1 MRNLPFLLGVPLLL
15 ALLTWLLLRGI
26 DTNAPAYAVTLHAFD
41 DYALAEASLHRDVLQ
56 ARAGLLRNYD
66 TFTTDEQAME
76 DALARLRSH
85 AQAEGLDMRPIGQLI
100 AAVSE
105 QEALLERFK
114 TSNALLQNSL
124 SYVSLLSTSPEFL
137 AHDVELAP
145 ATGALAAAIL
155 HLSRD
160 TSSDVLKALQERI
173 DQFAQQAPRA
183 GPEAETARAMLAHAR
198 LLYDQL
204 PIVDETLRALITV
217 PSAQAL
223 DETRALFSRHRATVE
238 AVEQRYRLLLYIVS
252 LLLLVMLVF
261 LGLRLRARAVAL
273 RQRAAFE
280 HVIAKNSTRLIH
292 CSPSETGTR
301 LKQVLG
307 ELSRT
312 VDADRAYVVL
322 DEKPIRVHT
331 WSKDG
336 VELPPGWPQQ
346 ALGTAEQLGLAEP
359 NHFTIPDAAAL
370 PPGPIKDALT
380 EAGVRA
386 WAYVPLIRPGR
397 VRGIMG
403 FDRFRP
409 IRSKISPV
417 PIAQLAGDA
426 VASAL
431 EREFLER
438 DRAKLSA
445 RLERARRMQMVG
457 ALASG
462 IAHNFNNIIAAIL
475 GYSEM
480 IEPQLA
486 RGTKPVQ
493 HIEEIRRAAERGR
506 DLVDSILTFGRRADG
521 RSRPVQ
527 VRVLLK
533 EAASFLR
540 ASLPSGVEL
549 IVDDVAD
556 DIIVSGE
563 PTQLQQVILNLC
575 TNAAQ
580 AIDDRGYVHVAAK
593 LEQVEDLVQVGD
605 SKLSQGR
612 YVCLSVSDNG
622 RGFDERVARRMFEPF
637 FTTRLAGTGLGLAT
651 VREIVLDHDGVIGVQ
666 SEPGRGSRFEIWLP
680 ATATGSPATAE
691 PATQSIGHGE
701 TVLIVEGE
709 RERLLRDEEKL
720 AALGFEPVGF
730 EQADDALVACRS
742 EPDRFDVILISS
754 GLQAQGGLDLAR
766 ALAEVAPSK
775 PILLGV
781 ASSIDINVNALAEAG
796 ISEVLPWPLATTEL
810 ASALE
815 RCLQRHDKLQS

>member
-26 DTNAPAYAVTLHAFD
+26 DTNAPAYAVTLRAFD

-66 TFTTDEQAME
+66 SFNTAEQEME
-76 DALARLRSH
+76 DAVARLRSH
-85 AQAEGLDMRPIGQLI
+85 AQAEGLDKRPIDQL
-100 AAVSE
+100 ATAVSE

-124 SYVSLLSTSPEFL
+124 SYVGLLSTSPEFL
-137 AHDVELAP
+137 AHDVQLVP

-160 TSSDVLKALQERI
+160 TSSDALKALQERI
-173 DQFAQQAPRA
+173 DQFAQKAPTA

-204 PIVDETLRALITV
+204 PIVDETLRAFIAL

-223 DETRALFSRHRATVE
+223 VETRVLFSRHRVTVE
-238 AVEQRYRLLLYIVS
+238 AVEQRFRLLLYIVS

-273 RQRAAFE
+273 RRRAAFE
-280 HVIAKNSTRLIH
+280 HVMAENSTRLIN
-292 CSPSETGTR
+292 CSPAETGTR

-307 ELSRT
+307 ELSRMI
-312 VDADRAYVVL
+312 DADRAYVVL
-322 DEKPIRVHT
+322 DEKPIRVHS

-336 VELPPGWPQQ
+336 VSFPPGWPRQ
-346 ALGTAEQLGLAEP
+346 ALAIAEQLGLAEP
-359 NHFTIPDAAAL
+359 NHVTIPDAAAL
-370 PPGPIKDALT
+370 PPGQTKDALM

-386 WAYVPLIRPGR
+386 WAYVPLIRQGR

-409 IRSKISPV
+409 MRNEISPV
-417 PIAQLAGDA
+417 PIARIAGDA
-426 VASAL
+426 VANAL

-457 ALASG
+457 SLASG

-480 IEPQLA
+480 IEPELA

-506 DLVDSILTFGRRADG
+506 DLVDNILTFGRRTDA
-521 RSRPVQ
+521 RSRPVR
-527 VRVLLK
+527 VRTLLY

-549 IVDDVAD
+549 IVDDVSD
-556 DIIVSGE
+556 DITVSGE
-563 PTQLQQVILNLC
+563 PAQLQQVILNLC
-575 TNAAQ
+575 TNSAQ
-580 AIDDRGYVHVAAK
+580 AIDDHGHIRVAAK
-593 LEQVEDLVQVGD
+593 LEDVTDLRQVGD
-605 SKLSQGR
+605 TKLPQGR
-612 YVCLSVSDNG
+612 YVCLSVTDNG
-622 RGFDERVARRMFEPF
+622 CGFDERIARRMFEPF

-651 VREIVLDHDGVIGVQ
+651 VREIVLDHDGAIGVQ
-666 SEPGRGSRFEIWLP
+666 SEPKRGSRFEVWLP
-680 ATATGSPATAE
+680 ATAADGSAATE
-691 PATQSIGHGE
+691 PATRPLGQGE
-701 TVLIVEGE
+701 IVLILEGE
-709 RERLLRDEEKL
+709 RDRLLRDEEKL
-720 AALGFEPVGF
+720 AALGYEPVGF
-730 EQADDALVACRS
+730 EQVDDALAACRS

-754 GLQAQGGLDLAR
+754 GWQAQGGLDLAR
-766 ALAEVAPSK
+766 ALAEIAPSK
-775 PILLGV
+775 PVLLAV
-781 ASSIDINVNALAEAG
+781 ASSIDINVSALAEAG
-796 ISEVLPWPLATTEL
+796 VSEVLPWPLATTEL

-815 RCLQRHDKLQS
+815 RCLRRHDRL